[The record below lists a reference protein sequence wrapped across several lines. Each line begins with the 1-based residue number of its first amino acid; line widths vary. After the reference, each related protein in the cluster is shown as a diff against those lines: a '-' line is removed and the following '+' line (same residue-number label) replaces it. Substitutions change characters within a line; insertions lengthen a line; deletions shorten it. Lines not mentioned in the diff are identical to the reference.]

1 MAALTTNY
9 PVILDPQAYAGIHL
23 VEDDGEPMET
33 FAHRGNM
40 DQLIDVV
47 TYHCRARS
55 DFFVG
60 GNNFIYFNP
69 DQARNRDYRGPD
81 FFYIKDGVDRARE
94 RQCWAVWEE
103 NGRLPDVVIEL
114 LSETTEE
121 VDRTT
126 KYAIYEQSWRMP
138 EYFLYDPLTFQLEG
152 FRLVDGV
159 YQPLELDERGWMWS
173 EELGLWLGLWQGKF
187 RESQWTWLRL
197 YTSDGKIAPRYDEA
211 AIQFAEEQRRQVDE
225 QRRQVDEQRRRA
237 DAAEQ
242 ELARLRALLAGQ
254 EHPPSAKNGSPQ

>member
-1 MAALTTNY
+1 MSAPTTNY
-9 PVILDPQAYAGIHL
+9 RVVLDPQAYAGIHPL
-23 VEDDGEPMET
+23 EDDGEPMET
-33 FAHRGNM
+33 FSHRNNM

-47 TYHCRARS
+47 SYHCRARD

-94 RQCWAVWEE
+94 RQYWAVWEE

-114 LSETTEE
+114 LSATTEE
-121 VDRTT
+121 EDRTT

-152 FRLVDGV
+152 FRLVDGA
-159 YQPLELDERGWMWS
+159 YQPLQLNERGWMWS
-173 EELGLWLGLWQGKF
+173 EVMGLWLGIWEGKYRETQG
-187 RESQWTWLRL
+187 TYLRL
-197 YTSDGKIAPRYDEA
+197 YTPAGELALRHDEA
-211 AIQFAEEQRRQVDE
+211 GNRLADE
-225 QRRQVDEQRRRA
+225 QRRRADEQCRRA

-242 ELARLRALLAGQ
+242 ELARLRALLSVQ
-254 EHPPSAKNGSPQ
+254 EHHLGEKNGSPS

>member
-1 MAALTTNY
+1 MSAPTTNY
-9 PVILDPQAYAGIHL
+9 RVVLDPQAYAGIHL
-23 VEDDGEPMET
+23 VEDDGEDMET
-33 FAHRGNM
+33 ISHRFNM
-40 DQLIDVV
+40 YQLIEVV
-47 TYHCRARS
+47 SYHCRARN

-94 RQCWAVWEE
+94 RQYWAVWEE

-114 LSETTEE
+114 LSATTEE
-121 VDRTT
+121 EDRTT

-159 YQPLELDERGWMWS
+159 YQPLQLDERGWMWS
-173 EELGLWLGLWQGKF
+173 EEMGLWLGLWEGKF
-187 RESQWTWLRL
+187 LETQGTWLRL
-197 YTSDGKIAPRYDEA
+197 YTPAGELALRHDEA
-211 AIQFAEEQRRQVDE
+211 GNRLADE
-225 QRRQVDEQRRRA
+225 QRRQADEQGRRA
-237 DAAEQ
+237 DAAEL
-242 ELARLRALLAGQ
+242 ELARLRALLTGQ
-254 EHPPSAKNGSPQ
+254 EHPPGKKNGSPP